1 MNFPGSFGARWNEG
15 VRPSWGEAMDGG
27 FEESVDFSRD
37 SPEPSR
43 VAEPEDGKV
52 EEKTRVEET
61 REEELNE
68 PGEADEPFIPER
80 IKKALEGAKT
90 FEEYRKARA
99 FRFLHL
105 YSGPRDILAREVQAA
120 AEKARLRVETL
131 SLDKKKDP
139 MIDLGAVQTHEVLRE
154 EVRNGE
160 WDATHSG
167 FPCGSFSRVR
177 HKAAPGM
184 PGPVRDASN
193 IYGYPGNGPREQA
206 EADRGTM
213 MAVQSGWLMEEQVES
228 CRRRK
233 VPPTST
239 LENPPGDDQVGSA
252 WHLPEIKLSLKK
264 SNSSIAQFNTCSFQ
278 TKQKTR
284 WYKPGQFAGRL
295 EGLDKLAR
303 VCRCPAWVKHD
314 ALLGKAKTEEAGEY
328 PDELAA
334 LVAQLIV
341 DVWKRVVN
349 LEFLRYQLSIKKEN
363 ISTLQAK
370 WVENENKRTRNL
382 EGKRTIHMALVPGN
396 LDVDVIPEAN
406 LKSTKKQRKGE
417 EDWNC
422 LGGMRNPQSAV
433 ERMHLLKET
442 GIKMRKAWHNM
453 AVKNLKVLEV
463 AKNYGSDGAELDEEL
478 VQLWRKQ
485 LGALFEVKEPTNE
498 GVVLKE
504 NTAFKSPLN
513 EMLWNG
519 WGRMARDP
527 DTELVNF
534 IRDGAPLGMAVEIPS
549 SQGIFPSVVDGDE
562 DTDRDD
568 GVEFDIVRGML
579 NYKSVTDQPE
589 EARIEIERNIEKGFV
604 IRMSWEEATRRFGAG
619 TCSKLALILKEKPDG
634 TTKRRLILDMKR
646 SGGND
651 RACIKERIVLPRLA
665 DIVSM
670 LRDLHSKKPQ
680 LAKNIA
686 GSGVPHHEAK
696 EQADET
702 EFILVDLADAFCH
715 FAVDSRELKHCVT
728 PDENSEGCLVWVA
741 MLFGFRGAPLVMGRL
756 SSAIGRLLTSLM
768 ADFEGQ
774 MQIYVDDLAIAL
786 QGPQQHRN
794 YILACLLYTLAAFG
808 VQTSLKKGE
817 RGRRVQWIG
826 AMMEVWHHQ
835 VTLALPRKLKD
846 DLIEV
851 MTEWLTKGM
860 IPLKELRVVT
870 GRLSW
875 AAGVVPRMR
884 WIASSFYAV
893 IAAVEADER
902 LGIEADRAKKRDKD
916 RREKTGLVHVKRL
929 GAALQW
935 ILKLLAQEDR
945 CLVRHEPLEV
955 LPPNAGIITDASP
968 KGVGALFVVVRGEQL
983 VIQEAFEAKFT
994 LAEARMLKV
1003 EWGEASSQSVVEAY
1017 AFLRALKKWGHLLK
1031 KQDLLI
1037 KSDSTVALHM
1047 ARKLSSPTM
1056 QLNFVAAELSLLLE
1070 EIQTPRIVVHH
1081 VPGVFNKETDWL
1093 SRMHDRGERP
1103 TSLEKVKIVTLAE
1116 PKEDF
1121 FKIPPPGTVRS
1132 EGETSP
1138 AHQSSV
1144 WDCLG

>member
-1 MNFPGSFGARWNEG
+1 
-15 VRPSWGEAMDGG
+15 MDGG
-27 FEESVDFSRD
+27 FEESVDFSRN

-43 VAEPEDGKV
+43 VAEPEDGKD
-52 EEKTRVEET
+52 EMEKRVDEL
-61 REEELNE
+61 REEGMNE
-68 PGEADEPFIPER
+68 SEGADEPFIPER

-177 HKAAPGM
+177 HRSAPGM
-184 PGPVRDASN
+184 PGPVRDAAN

-213 MAVQSGWLMEEQVES
+213 MAVQSGWLMEEQVEC

-233 VPPTST
+233 VPPTAT
-239 LENPPGDDQVGSA
+239 LENPPGDDEVGSA

-349 LEFLRYQLSIKKEN
+349 LEFLRYQLSVKKEN

-396 LDVDVIPEAN
+396 LEVDAIPETN
-406 LKSTKKQRKGE
+406 LRSTKKQRKGE

-422 LGGMRNPQSAV
+422 LGGMRNPQSSV
-433 ERMHLLKET
+433 KRMHLLKET

-453 AVKNLKVLEV
+453 AVKNLRVLDV
-463 AKNYGSDGAELDEEL
+463 AKNYGSDKAELDEEL

-485 LGALFEVKEPTNE
+485 LGELFEVKEPTNE

-504 NTAFKSPLN
+504 NMAFKSPLN
-513 EMLWNG
+513 ETLWNG

-549 SQGIFPSVVDGDE
+549 SQGIFPSVVDEEG
-562 DTDRDD
+562 DTDRGD
-568 GVEFDIVRGML
+568 GMEFDIVRGML
-579 NYKSVTDQPE
+579 NYKSVTEQPE

-634 TTKRRLILDMKR
+634 TTKRQLILDMKR

-651 RACIKERIVLPRLA
+651 RACITERIVLPRLA

-728 PDENSEGCLVWVA
+728 PDETSEGCLVWVA

-756 SSAIGRLLTSLM
+756 SSAIGRLLSSLM

-846 DLIEV
+846 DLTEV

-893 IAAVEADER
+893 IAAVEADEKQ
-902 LGIEADRAKKRDKD
+902 GIEADRAKKRDKD

-945 CLVRHEPLEV
+945 CLVRHEPLEI
-955 LPPNAGIITDASP
+955 LPPNVGIITDASP

-983 VIQEAFEAKFT
+983 EIQEAFEAKFT
-994 LAEARMLKV
+994 PAEAKMLKV
-1003 EWGEASSQSVVEAY
+1003 EWGEASSQSVIEAY

-1103 TSLEKVKIVTLAE
+1103 ASLEKVKIVTLAE

-1121 FKIPPPGTVRS
+1121 FKIPPPGISRS